1 MPKQCMLCKFDGSDA
16 QVGLCT
22 GVANLQKRQLGC
34 DGPIV
39 SVIGLGCMRMSNIMG
54 GPQPLAGGQRDHES
68 IATIHAALDA
78 GIDLLNTGDFYGMG
92 HNESVI
98 GKALRGR
105 RERAFLSVKTGIQRT
120 FDGKILGMDG
130 RPDSIKNFASYSLQ
144 RLGVDHIDLY
154 QPARND
160 PSVPIEETVGAIADL
175 IREGKVR
182 YLGLSEVNAEQ
193 LRRAHATHPVAALEI
208 EYSLAERF
216 IEVNMQ
222 TTARELGVGIVAYGV
237 VTQGLLAGTMRA
249 GSSDPQLASSF
260 SRFRGDNLQRNLH
273 KVRVLE
279 AMADEK
285 GVSPANIAIAWLL
298 SRGQDIV
305 AVLGMSQRPHLGD
318 NLASLELELTPA
330 DLALLDDTF
339 PIGAISGS
347 RRSS

>member
-1 MPKQCMLCKFDGSDA
+1 
-16 QVGLCT
+16 
-22 GVANLQKRQLGC
+22 
-34 DGPIV
+34 
-39 SVIGLGCMRMSNIMG
+39 
-54 GPQPLAGGQRDHES
+54 
-68 IATIHAALDA
+68 
-78 GIDLLNTGDFYGMG
+78 MG

-144 RLGVDHIDLY
+144 RLGVDHIVLY